1 MVLPGNALGVLRIGR
16 PDNSRQRYLGLA
28 HTYLSSG
35 YCEKFALLVHRLLP
49 ERNTRHTVFSLSWAI
64 PAAAGVA
71 KN

>member
-1 MVLPGNALGVLRIGR
+1 MVLLGNELGVLRIGR
-16 PDNSRQRYLGLA
+16 PDNSRQRYLGPA

-35 YCEKFALLVHRLLP
+35 YCEKFTLL
-49 ERNTRHTVFSLSWAI
+49 ERDARHTVFSLSWAI

>member
-1 MVLPGNALGVLRIGR
+1 MVLPGNELGVLTIPIKG
-16 PDNSRQRYLGLA
+16 YLGPA

-35 YCEKFALLVHRLLP
+35 YCEKFTLLVHRLLP
-49 ERNTRHTVFSLSWAI
+49 ERDARHTVFSLSWAI